1 MKSFLKLIAIFT
13 ILVSLQSCIV
23 SEKSLYNE
31 ETKGNATVTKINVP
45 MFIVKPYIK
54 KALREDGESEEV
66 IRLIK
71 KIRKVKVYTVQ
82 NASDKMVAQFSRQ
95 SFGSNLQELMSV
107 NSKDS
112 KIKIMFVGK
121 ETKYQPSNKQVQN
134 LSKEATDWI
143 KSILPN
149 VNIDLQQ
156 DLIDGIANG
165 SFNTVNELITL
176 SEKYANKK
184 TAKHEVFHLAFNRL
198 SKQKQDELLNEGK
211 ATVQVLKSLDKWYGV
226 TYKEDKPVVVAAI
239 QSLKDSGLYPE
250 KLWEEK

>member
-1 MKSFLKLIAIFT
+1 MAILFNHCQLKLTLMKSFLKLITIFT

-71 KIRKVKVYTVQ
+71 KIKKVKVYTVQ

-95 SFGSNLQELMSV
+95 SFGSNLQELMIV

-112 KIKIMFVGK
+112 KIKIMSAITDSDTMIKDLLITVRDDKELVYVKVLGK
-121 ETKYQPSNKQVQN
+121 FSLDDISRITE
-134 LSKEATDWI
+134 LSKKNKDT
-143 KSILPN
+143 
-149 VNIDLQQ
+149 V
-156 DLIDGIANG
+156 AN
-165 SFNTVNELITL
+165 
-176 SEKYANKK
+176 NKNK
-184 TAKHEVFHLAFNRL
+184 NCPF
-198 SKQKQDELLNEGK
+198 
-211 ATVQVLKSLDKWYGV
+211 
-226 TYKEDKPVVVAAI
+226 
-239 QSLKDSGLYPE
+239 
-250 KLWEEK
+250 

>member
-71 KIRKVKVYTVQ
+71 KIKKIRKVKVYTVQ

-112 KIKIMFVGK
+112 KIKIMSAITDSDTMIKDLLITVRDDKELVYVKVLGK
-121 ETKYQPSNKQVQN
+121 FSLDDISRIAE
-134 LSKEATDWI
+134 LSKKNKDT
-143 KSILPN
+143 
-149 VNIDLQQ
+149 V
-156 DLIDGIANG
+156 AN
-165 SFNTVNELITL
+165 N
-176 SEKYANKK
+176 
-184 TAKHEVFHLAFNRL
+184 
-198 SKQKQDELLNEGK
+198 
-211 ATVQVLKSLDKWYGV
+211 
-226 TYKEDKPVVVAAI
+226 
-239 QSLKDSGLYPE
+239 
-250 KLWEEK
+250 